1 MNELEDGNDITDSE
15 ESEYSGL
22 EAEESTSEEDHENSF
37 LESDDKVQNVTE
49 SGEVST
55 FRLTKKFLKVSIT
68 IETRLNSVLLFC
80 SIFFIQ
86 IVMSR

>member
-22 EAEESTSEEDHENSF
+22 EAEESTSEDHENSF
-37 LESDDKVQNVTE
+37 LESDDKVQKGTE